1 MHNEMTREALNDPIQ
16 AIQMISRDD
25 DDEDEDIPER
35 PGGEYM
41 GQIT

>member
-1 MHNEMTREALNDPIQ
+1 
-16 AIQMISRDD
+16 MISRDD